1 MKRTLLTI
9 AALAALAL
17 PSASHAQI
25 KIGVILSM
33 TGPAASLGIS
43 EKNALPLMDKE
54 IGGKKVEYIVLDD
67 TSDTTTARRLVERLV
82 TEDKV
87 DIILGGTTTPGSLAM
102 VEVVARGKTP
112 FISMA
117 AGRQIVAP
125 MDENR
130 KWVFK
135 AVYNDTIIAAV
146 TARNMVANGVKT
158 VAIIGFNDAYGESW
172 TGEFSK
178 AAEQAGLKVVAS
190 EKFNRTD
197 TSVTAQALKVI
208 SAKPDAVLVVAVGTP
223 GVLPQTTLIERGYK
237 GKIYQ
242 TMGAAGGDFVRVGGA
257 KVEGTLVAVPP
268 MVVAE
273 TLSATNSV
281 RGIGLDFKTRYE
293 ALNGK
298 GTASAF
304 AGYAWDSFLLGKA
317 ALLKSLEKT
326 EPGSQAFRDAVR
338 LALETNKSVPTTAGI
353 VSMTPED
360 HCAFEANAPVVVQL
374 KAGKWIPVTN

>member
-25 KIGVILSM
+25 KVGVILSM

-130 KWVFK
+130 KW
-135 AVYNDTIIAAV
+135 
-146 TARNMVANGVKT
+146 GC
-158 VAIIGFNDAYGESW
+158 
-172 TGEFSK
+172 
-178 AAEQAGLKVVAS
+178 
-190 EKFNRTD
+190 
-197 TSVTAQALKVI
+197 AQF
-208 SAKPDAVLVVAVGTP
+208 P
-223 GVLPQTTLIERGYK
+223 RK
-237 GKIYQ
+237 G
-242 TMGAAGGDFVRVGGA
+242 
-257 KVEGTLVAVPP
+257 
-268 MVVAE
+268 
-273 TLSATNSV
+273 NC
-281 RGIGLDFKTRYE
+281 
-293 ALNGK
+293 
-298 GTASAF
+298 
-304 AGYAWDSFLLGKA
+304 
-317 ALLKSLEKT
+317 
-326 EPGSQAFRDAVR
+326 FR
-338 LALETNKSVPTTAGI
+338 
-353 VSMTPED
+353 
-360 HCAFEANAPVVVQL
+360 Q
-374 KAGKWIPVTN
+374 

>member
-25 KIGVILSM
+25 KVGVILSM

-178 AAEQAGLKVVAS
+178 AAEKAGLKVVAS

-197 TSVTAQALKVI
+197 TSVTAQALKAI

-273 TLSATNSV
+273 TLPATNSV
-281 RGIGLDFKTRYE
+281 RAIGLDFKTRYE
-293 ALNGK
+293 ALNGQ